1 MSLVEAGVPAELERI
16 LDYFQIT
23 LKLEGEIYFCED
35 KEAFS
40 SKLQF
45 EPPSW
50 YNAVA
55 QPGLKQIVVFVKPE
69 QSPSQIAKLLNH
81 ELVHWALFQLP
92 AQARRQIPLRAPAA
106 S

>member
-1 MSLVEAGVPAELERI
+1 MHARQVSEEKTFVYSYQSPRLAKEMSLVEAGVPAELERI

-23 LKLEGEIYFCED
+23 LKFEGEIYFCDD

-55 QPGLKQIVVFVKPE
+55 QPRLKQICSVC
-69 QSPSQIAKLLNH
+69 
-81 ELVHWALFQLP
+81 
-92 AQARRQIPLRAPAA
+92 
-106 S
+106 